1 MSDWRTGGQDPH
13 TYGDNMARFRYR
25 MQNILNVKEKLETQ
39 AKNEFAI
46 AAAKEREEEA
56 KLNAL
61 IERRDG
67 YEAELKRLV
76 ESALD
81 VGSIKEAE
89 DALEVIKY
97 HVTVQRLNLAAARQ
111 ELEVARAKLTAAMQ
125 DRKMHELL
133 KEKQFEEFKAEE
145 AAKESKE
152 IDEIVS
158 YRHGLNDDD

>member
-1 MSDWRTGGQDPH
+1 
-13 TYGDNMARFRYR
+13 MARFRYR

-152 IDEIVS
+152 IDELVS
-158 YRHGLNDDD
+158 YRFGAAEED

>member
-1 MSDWRTGGQDPH
+1 
-13 TYGDNMARFRYR
+13 MARFRYR

-152 IDEIVS
+152 IDELVS
-158 YRHGLNDDD
+158 YRHGAGADDE

>member
-1 MSDWRTGGQDPH
+1 
-13 TYGDNMARFRYR
+13 MARFRYR

-46 AAAKEREEEA
+46 AAAKEREEEE

-61 IERRDG
+61 IARRDNC
-67 YEAELKRLV
+67 EVQLKGLV
-76 ESALD
+76 ESELD
-81 VGSIKEAE
+81 VSSIKEAE
-89 DALEVIKY
+89 DALEIVKY
-97 HVTVQRLNLAAARQ
+97 YVAQQRLNLAAARQ
-111 ELEVARAKLTAAMQ
+111 ELEVARSKLTAAMQ

-152 IDEIVS
+152 IDELVS
-158 YRHGLNDDD
+158 YRFGAGEDE